1 MRYSTV
7 KVIFRSSDSPYFAS
21 NYTLRMQKSLIY
33 SFFDF
38 RFNSNP
44 FTLLRTIYSLN
55 LHNDREEWGN
65 KMETS
70 FTCSKCHDN
79 FSTKDDYR
87 KHILRPH
94 KVKSTRVQF
103 PIKKLK
109 QDSSAKE
116 TKNLSKRSSRASSKL
131 PKNYNK
137 LDEHPTSSKKDQ
149 RNSKN
154 VPNRRLRN
162 SKNDPKEFQRSSKLE
177 VKTQEK

>member
-1 MRYSTV
+1 
-7 KVIFRSSDSPYFAS
+7 
-21 NYTLRMQKSLIY
+21 
-33 SFFDF
+33 
-38 RFNSNP
+38 
-44 FTLLRTIYSLN
+44 
-55 LHNDREEWGN
+55 
-65 KMETS
+65 METS

-103 PIKKLK
+103 PIKKVK

-137 LDEHPTSSKKDQ
+137 VDEHPTSSKKDQ

-154 VPNRRLRN
+154 VSNRRLRN
-162 SKNDPKEFQRSSKLE
+162 SKNDPNEFQRRSKLE
-177 VKTQEK
+177 VKTQEKNPSAYSWKYQGGQRFMLEKSYIWRLNCIVIFSCFVFRG

>member
-1 MRYSTV
+1 
-7 KVIFRSSDSPYFAS
+7 
-21 NYTLRMQKSLIY
+21 
-33 SFFDF
+33 
-38 RFNSNP
+38 
-44 FTLLRTIYSLN
+44 
-55 LHNDREEWGN
+55 
-65 KMETS
+65 METS

-103 PIKKLK
+103 PIKKVK

-137 LDEHPTSSKKDQ
+137 VDEHPTSSKKDQ

-154 VPNRRLRN
+154 VSNRRLRNSKNVSNRRLRN
-162 SKNDPKEFQRSSKLE
+162 SKNDPNEFQRRSKLE
-177 VKTQEK
+177 VKTQEKKP